1 RQSISSTTEV
11 PSVVHAVATAMAA
24 GGYPER
30 DRFRMRLA
38 LEEALV
44 NAVKHGNKGDAT
56 KRVRVRYQ
64 VTAAGVLVEVE
75 DDGRGF
81 DPREVPDACALENL
95 ERPAG
100 CGLLL
105 MRSYLTWVR
114 FNPCGNCVTLYE
126 RRSDG
131 PSNQP
136 AGHASPETARR
147 ARPFVPVQRGTG
159 PEE

>member
-1 RQSISSTTEV
+1 
-11 PSVVHAVATAMAA
+11 
-24 GGYPER
+24 
-30 DRFRMRLA
+30 MRLA

-75 DDGRGF
+75 DDGTGF
-81 DPREVPDACALENL
+81 DPLKVPDPCAPENL
-95 ERPAG
+95 ERLSG
-100 CGLLL
+100 RGLLL
-105 MRSYLTWVR
+105 MRSYMTWVR

-131 PSNQP
+131 PGNQP
-136 AGHASPETARR
+136 AGRAGPETARR

-159 PEE
+159 PEETLR